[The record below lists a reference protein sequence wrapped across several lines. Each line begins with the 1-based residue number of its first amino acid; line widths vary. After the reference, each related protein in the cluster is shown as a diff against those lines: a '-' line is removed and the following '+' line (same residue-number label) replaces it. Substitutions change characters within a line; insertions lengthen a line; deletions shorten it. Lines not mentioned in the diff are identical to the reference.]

1 MIKLKKLLESNEDD
15 KYSHIGYGRYKLKK
29 DVGPDG
35 KGEKGSP
42 TFKKDKESGDY
53 KKLSGPDSAKTE
65 PKGNKL
71 SGDDFSSTGGLTKEP
86 TTTRDDDEKQ
96 DKPKKAS
103 HPNSPVG
110 KGGQDSGPESK
121 DDSLG
126 GDHEKEQAVVKGIKS
141 YLQTGENPNLCKVS
155 VPGTNLFCGDNQE
168 VPREKMPQ
176 LKSKVVPG
184 GKAEKMVKAGK
195 LETDKDGEVNL
206 EDKFLNSLDAETKE
220 TEVDVTKLKATQNFL
235 NGNKISKFMNQLQH
249 GDEDSGFTDNLTKP
263 IIVSKDGY
271 VLDGHHRWAALV
283 AKDMANGGGSNV
295 NMKVKMVD
303 MGIDE
308 LLPKSQEFTKNMGL
322 QFKGVETKKESNIV
336 KLKDLLPK

>member
-1 MIKLKKLLESNEDD
+1 VIKLKDLLLEKTEDD
-15 KYSHIGYGRYKLKK
+15 KYTHIGYGRYKLKGKEDDK
-29 DVGPDG
+29 DAETFTKDDSG
-35 KGEKGSP
+35 KYIATG
-42 TFKKDKESGDY
+42 KDSSGV
-53 KKLSGPDSAKTE
+53 
-65 PKGNKL
+65 
-71 SGDDFSSTGGLTKEP
+71 
-86 TTTRDDDEKQ
+86 DDEKKDSTNTKVIDYTRNNSTKTKQ
-96 DKPKKAS
+96 DKKPEKRKGVYKD
-103 HPNSPVG
+103 PNSPVG
-110 KGGQDSGPESK
+110 SGREDDDGPEDSK
-121 DDSLG
+121 DSLG
-126 GDHEKEQAVVKGIKS
+126 GDYEKERAVVKGIKS

-168 VPREKMPQ
+168 VPREEMPQ

-184 GKAEKMVKAGK
+184 GKADEMVKAGK
-195 LETDKDGEVNL
+195 LKTDEDGEVNL
-206 EDKFLNSLDAETKE
+206 EDEFLNSLDAETTE

-235 NGNKISKFMNQLQH
+235 NGHKISKFMNQLQH

-283 AKDMANGGGSNV
+283 AQDMANGGGSNV

-303 MGIDE
+303 MGIKE
-308 LLPKSQEFTKNMGL
+308 LLPKSQEVTKNMGL